1 MRLEKILLLLACA
14 LALVLIAAAGLL
26 IHRSALADARNVAA
40 QRLAAAAL
48 AHDAQQEMREREV
61 LLLTRQLAEDKG
73 FVGYIAQSLQPNASG
88 AIDTASIR
96 DLLDERRGQLG
107 IDVAMVLDSRGRTL
121 VDTASYQPTQSDLAQ
136 HSAVSQTLST
146 LEPASGFLRGRERG
160 MQVAVAPLLLGAS
173 SEGLLLAGKF
183 IDDDF
188 ARRIGAIAGT
198 DIALLTSTPSG
209 PQVLAGTIDADLR
222 KELAAVAVLRGWPAA
237 NIAADETAMLDIAGS
252 RWLARASPAGK
263 DAAAGS
269 LIALLPGSAIDA
281 FVAATDRTLW
291 LWGGVLAALA
301 VLLAALLWMVWLRP
315 LDALARSAA
324 GIAGGALEPV
334 PAARSGGAGIAAI
347 ARALGRLVG
356 ELRETRDFEAYSADL
371 LRQRTRSSETG
382 PRAAAAISVD
392 HGAAAQATA
401 GSMLADRYEI
411 YARVGAGQSGVVYRA
426 LDRRHGEIVA
436 LKLLGPAAIA
446 GAEHANHIKELLR
459 AGARVQHANVAR
471 IRDVGQVDGVTHIA
485 SDYVRG
491 ISLKDALSRTGRI
504 PLYAALRVSRE
515 ICAGLT
521 AIHAVGTTHGALNPA
536 NIVLGA
542 SADTKLLD
550 IGLVA
555 RPPGFDH
562 HQPARPL
569 HSDPTYLSPQQIVGQ
584 LANQYDDVYA
594 LGLILTEIFTAR
606 LPQPNGSASELCLA
620 RIEREATA
628 PSRLWTEIPAPIET
642 LLLRCLERDASR
654 RLPNATAVLAELERC
669 RP

>member
-14 LALVLIAAAGLL
+14 LALVLISTGGLL

-40 QRLAAAAL
+40 QRLSAAAL
-48 AHDAQQEMREREV
+48 AHDALQDMREREL

-73 FVGYIAQSLQPNASG
+73 FVGYIAQSLQPGTSG

-107 IDVAMVLDSRGRTL
+107 IDVAMVLDSQGRTL

-136 HSAVSQTLST
+136 HSAVSQALST

-173 SEGLLLAGKF
+173 SEGLLLTGKF

-198 DIALLTSTPSG
+198 DIALLTGTPAG
-209 PQVLAGTIDADLR
+209 PQVLAGTINADVR
-222 KELAAVAVLRGWPAA
+222 KELAAVAVQRGWPVANAA
-237 NIAADETAMLDIAGS
+237 GETATFDIAGS
-252 RWLARASPAGK
+252 RWLARASPASK
-263 DAAAGS
+263 DTAAGS
-269 LIALLPGSAIDA
+269 LIALLPGGAIDA
-281 FVAATDRTLW
+281 FVAATDSALW

-301 VLLAALLWMVWLRP
+301 VLLTALLWLYWLRP
-315 LDALARSAA
+315 LDTLACSAR

-334 PAARSGGAGIAAI
+334 PAIRGGGAGIAAI
-347 ARALGRLVG
+347 TKALGRLVG
-356 ELRETRDFEAYSADL
+356 ELRETRDFEAYAADL

-382 PRAAAAISVD
+382 PRAAAPISVD
-392 HGAAAQATA
+392 HGAAAQVTA
-401 GSMLADRYEI
+401 GSVIADRYEI

-436 LKLLGPAAIA
+436 LKRLGPAAIA
-446 GAEHANHIKELLR
+446 GVEHANRLKELLR

-471 IRDVGQVDGVTHIA
+471 IRDVGQVDGVIHIA
-485 SDYVRG
+485 SEYVRG

-504 PLYAALRVSRE
+504 PLYAALRVSRD
-515 ICAGLT
+515 ICAGLA
-521 AIHAVGTTHGALNPA
+521 AIHAAGTTHGALNPA

-542 SADTKLLD
+542 GANTQLLD
-550 IGLVA
+550 IGLLA

-562 HQPARPL
+562 HQPTRPL

-584 LANQYDDVYA
+584 LATPLDDIYA
-594 LGLILTEIFTAR
+594 LGVILTELFTAR

-628 PSRLWTEIPAPIET
+628 PSRLWTEIPAPIES
-642 LLLRCLERDASR
+642 LLLQCLERDASR
-654 RLPNATAVLAELERC
+654 RLPDAAAVLAELERC

>member
-14 LALVLIAAAGLL
+14 LALVLIATAGAL
-26 IHRSALADARNVAA
+26 IHRGALADARNVAA

-48 AHDAQQEMREREV
+48 AHDAQQEMREREL
-61 LLLTRQLAEDKG
+61 LLLTRQLAGDKG

-107 IDVAMVLDSRGRTL
+107 IDVAMVLDSQGRTL

-136 HSAVSQTLST
+136 HSAVSQVLST

-198 DIALLTSTPSG
+198 DIALLTSTPAG
-209 PQVLAGTIDADLR
+209 PQVLAGTINADVR
-222 KELAAVAVLRGWPAA
+222 KELAAVAVQRGWPVA
-237 NIAADETAMLDIAGS
+237 NMAGETATFAIAGS
-252 RWLARASPAGK
+252 RWLARASQAGK

-281 FVAATDRTLW
+281 FVAATDRALW

-301 VLLAALLWMVWLRP
+301 LLLCALLWMVWLRP
-315 LDALARSAA
+315 LDTLARSAA

-334 PAARSGGAGIAAI
+334 PATRSGGAGIAAI

-382 PRAAAAISVD
+382 PRAAAPISVD
-392 HGAAAQATA
+392 HGAAAQVTA
-401 GSMLADRYEI
+401 GSVFADRYEI
-411 YARVGAGQSGVVYRA
+411 YARIGAGQSGVVYRA

-446 GAEHANHIKELLR
+446 GAEHASRIKELLR

-471 IRDVGQVDGVTHIA
+471 IRDVGQVDGVIHIA
-485 SDYVRG
+485 SEYVRG
-491 ISLKDALSRTGRI
+491 ISLKDALSHTGRI

-515 ICAGLT
+515 ICAGLA
-521 AIHAVGTTHGALNPA
+521 AIHAAGTTHGALNPA

-542 SADTKLLD
+542 GADTKLLD

-569 HSDPTYLSPQQIVGQ
+569 HSDPTYLSPQQLVGQ
-584 LANQYDDVYA
+584 LANQHDDVYA

-606 LPQPNGSASELCLA
+606 LPQPHGSASELCLA

-642 LLLRCLERDASR
+642 LLLHCLERDASR

>member
-1 MRLEKILLLLACA
+1 MRLEKILLPLACA

-26 IHRSALADARNVAA
+26 IHRSALADAHTVAA

-48 AHDAQQEMREREV
+48 AHDAQQQMREREL
-61 LLLTRQLAEDKG
+61 LLLTRQLASDKG
-73 FVGYIAQSLQPNASG
+73 FVGYIAQSLQPGASG

-96 DLLDERRGQLG
+96 DLLDERRSQLG
-107 IDVAMVLDSRGRTL
+107 IDVAMVLDSQGRTI
-121 VDTASYQPTQSDLAQ
+121 VDTASFQPTQSDLAQ
-136 HSAVSQTLST
+136 HSAVAQALST

-173 SEGLLLAGKF
+173 SEGLLLAGQF

-198 DIALLTSTPSG
+198 DIALLTSTPAG
-209 PQVLAGTIDADLR
+209 PQVLAGTIDADVR
-222 KELAAVAVLRGWPAA
+222 KELAAVAVQRGWPVSNTAE
-237 NIAADETAMLDIAGS
+237 ETATLDIAGS
-252 RWLARASPAGK
+252 RWLARVRPAGK

-281 FVAATDRTLW
+281 FVAATDRMLW
-291 LWGGVLAALA
+291 LWGSVLAALA
-301 VLLAALLWMVWLRP
+301 IVLTALLWLYWLRP
-315 LDALARSAA
+315 LDTLSRYAT
-324 GIAGGALEPV
+324 GVTGGALEPV
-334 PAARSGGAGIAAI
+334 PAARGGGAGIAAI
-347 ARALGRLVG
+347 TQALRRLVG

-382 PRAAAAISVD
+382 PRTGAAVSVD
-392 HGAAAQATA
+392 HGAAAQVAA
-401 GSMLADRYEI
+401 GSVVADRYEI

-426 LDRRHGEIVA
+426 LDRRDREIVA

-446 GAEHANHIKELLR
+446 GPEHANRIKELLR
-459 AGARVQHANVAR
+459 AGARVQQANVAR
-471 IRDVGQVDGVTHIA
+471 IRDVGQADGVIFIA
-485 SDYVRG
+485 SEYVRG

-504 PLYAALRVSRE
+504 PLYAALHVSRE
-515 ICAGLT
+515 ICAGLA
-521 AIHAVGTTHGALNPA
+521 AIHAAGTTHGALNPA

-542 SADTKLLD
+542 GADTKLLD

-584 LANQYDDVYA
+584 LANPHDDVYA
-594 LGLILTEIFTAR
+594 LGVILTEIFTAR

-628 PSRLWTEIPAPIET
+628 PSRLWTEIPAPIEA

-654 RLPNATAVLAELERC
+654 RLPDATAVLVELDRC
-669 RP
+669 HP